1 MPLALSTPM
10 PFAMARLPA
19 GVWPR
24 SVLGWAIVASLAVHG
39 VLLALHFGGFAGG
52 RPVAAFTMLYASL
65 QPLRSAVEEPVA
77 PAVIETPSD
86 VALAAL
92 ATAPAAAHEPAAA
105 PTEKPATIA
114 GNAARTAE
122 GPNLARVQGEV
133 LADRSRLGDLY
144 ARQITEFP
152 IEIDHPVRLLEPVV
166 ARYPKAALAQR
177 REENVGVWVVVN
189 AEGAAEEVQVLDG
202 APEFA
207 EVVVAAVNAAKF
219 VPAEN
224 RLRKIRYPLSLEFRF
239 RADAGSVAGAATA
252 AH

>member
-1 MPLALSTPM
+1 M
-10 PFAMARLPA
+10 PFAMPRLPA
-19 GVWPR
+19 GAWPR

-39 VLLALHFGGFAGG
+39 VFLALHFGGFAGG
-52 RPVAAFTMLYASL
+52 RPAAAVTMLYASL
-65 QPLRSAVEEPVA
+65 QPMRSAIEEPVA
-77 PAVIETPSD
+77 PAVIEAPSD

-92 ATAPAAAHEPAAA
+92 AAVPAAAREPAAPA
-105 PTEKPATIA
+105 EKFATIA

-152 IEIDHPVRLLEPVV
+152 IEIDHPVRMLEPVV

-177 REENVGVWVVVN
+177 RDENVGVWVVVN
-189 AEGAAEEVQVLDG
+189 ADGAAEEVQVLDG

-224 RLRKIRYPLSLEFRF
+224 RLHKIRFPLSLEFRF

-252 AH
+252 AR